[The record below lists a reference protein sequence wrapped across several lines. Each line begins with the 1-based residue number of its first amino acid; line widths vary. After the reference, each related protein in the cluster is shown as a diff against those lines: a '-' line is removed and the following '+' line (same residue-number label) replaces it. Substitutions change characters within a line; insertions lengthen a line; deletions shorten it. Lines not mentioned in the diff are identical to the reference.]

1 MASIYDYKKLKLLYS
16 ECGRLSMND
25 FWFCGDVLI
34 EVVVVVV
41 VNCWGTTPR
50 RVKMAGDLGFAV
62 QFNTEAL

>member
-1 MASIYDYKKLKLLYS
+1 
-16 ECGRLSMND
+16 MND